1 MRPVTISIVLSVLLA
16 TDAAAAA
23 QAEPNDVRSE
33 LKFQTSSKRVDWTV
47 RGEKTEG
54 GKWLLYDNP
63 PGAIKPTHVAELVL
77 HREYPRSTSER
88 GVLEK
93 IQDSPIA
100 KKFSKAQQ
108 EFLKTGFAVWVDEES
123 RRIPNYFSTWLYA
136 ASEDDAK
143 LMAGAYI
150 DGLNGL
156 VNAKLTEYKRHLHE
170 SQQRLEQ
177 AQKELPEKQ
186 AKLKACEDRFK
197 PVKQDRHQFESDDET
212 AKSSQ
217 QTVTE
222 MNKMLDML
230 EIEMIGT
237 SEKLKTI
244 EKYRKGQEKLAGQ
257 LYLKLDEMFIEQMI
271 ELGSIEARIHMAE
284 QIRAKEQRFLGLL
297 TERSQ
302 LQRDTEDLKV
312 LISSLPELI
321 SHITHELENPT
332 PDMLPPKVYQ
342 DKVTIWRIK
351 GGYTPEEEE
360 KLGRMRRDMEKE
372 VEELYKMELQPMTE
386 KEPGAH

>member
-23 QAEPNDVRSE
+23 QAEPNDAPLK
-33 LKFQTSSKRVDWTV
+33 LKFETSAERRDWIV
-47 RGEKTEG
+47 RGEKTEE
-54 GKWLLYDNP
+54 GKTNYYHD
-63 PGAIKPTHVAELVL
+63 PGPIKPTHVAEAVL
-77 HREYPRSTSER
+77 HREYPCSTSER

-123 RRIPNYFSTWLYA
+123 RRIPNHFSTWLYA
-136 ASEDDAK
+136 ASQDDAR
-143 LMAGAYI
+143 LMARAYI
-150 DGLNGL
+150 DGLNRF
-156 VNAKLTEYKRHLHE
+156 VNERLAEYKRRLHE
-170 SQQRLEQ
+170 LQQMLEA
-177 AQKELPEKQ
+177 AQKGLPEKQ
-186 AKLKACEDRFK
+186 ARLKACEEQYK
-197 PVKQDRHQFESDDET
+197 PVKQDRHQFESDDE
-212 AKSSQ
+212 AGKSSQ

-222 MNKMLDML
+222 MNRMLDTL
-230 EIEMIGT
+230 EIELIGT

-244 EKYRKGQEKLAGQ
+244 EKYRKGQEKLSSQ

-271 ELGSIEARIHMAE
+271 EFSSIEARRHMAE

-302 LQRDTEDLKV
+302 LQRDIDDLKAQ
-312 LISSLPELI
+312 ISTYPELI
-321 SHITHELENPT
+321 DRITHEFENPT

-342 DKVTIWRIK
+342 DKVTICRIK